1 MKIQNFDKPTEI
13 KEMYLHLYFFEN
25 IKKNTILHYAQILVH
40 AVIILF
46 CFGIFL
52 SCVHHLELVE
62 ALPLKTVC
70 SSITSS
76 SISCWR
82 CYKNNN

>member
-13 KEMYLHLYFFEN
+13 KEMYLYLFFLKT
-25 IKKNTILHYAQILVH
+25 KKKYHFVLCTILVH

-52 SCVHHLELVE
+52 SCVFHLELDE
-62 ALPLKTVC
+62 LLPHKTVC
-70 SSITSS
+70 STITPC
-76 SISCWR
+76 SISCWG
-82 CYKNNN
+82 CYENKI